1 MTWCVLDKV
10 VEIHVLEILVVQ
22 CYPTFMMVDGLLL
35 ELFHLALIVQVKGI
49 QGELRL
55 REILDKTLSVLIKID
70 LNSVIIS

>member
-35 ELFHLALIVQVKGI
+35 ELFHLALIAQVKGI

-55 REILDKTLSVLIKID
+55 REILDKTLSVKLILIVLSYLK
-70 LNSVIIS
+70 